1 MISTEQVKGL
11 RDRTGISVMQCNSA
25 LKEADGDM
33 DKALEILKAKGADI
47 VSKKGGR
54 SLGSGT
60 IATYIHGGGAIGV
73 IMELACETDFVARN
87 EDFKALAHDI
97 AMHIAATNPD
107 YLNTE
112 NAEADEKS
120 LGVQPERILLE
131 QSFVKDESQKIK
143 DLLTSAVQKF
153 GERIEIARYE
163 RFSI

>member
-1 MISTEQVKGL
+1 
-11 RDRTGISVMQCNSA
+11 MQCSNA
-25 LKEADGDM
+25 LKEADGDL
-33 DKALEILKAKGADI
+33 DKALEILKAKGAEI

-60 IATYIHGGGAIGV
+60 IATYIHGGGTIGV
-73 IMELACETDFVARN
+73 IIELACETDFVARN

-107 YLNTE
+107 YLSTKE
-112 NAEADEKS
+112 AEADEKS

-131 QSFVKDESQKIK
+131 QPFIKDTDQTVN
-143 DLLTSAVQKF
+143 DLLTTAVQKF

-163 RFSI
+163 RFNV